1 MSQPGPPRRKP
12 RSVRQIIT
20 GTRHLLLDFD
30 GPICSIYA
38 ETPDAAVAEQLRGI
52 LRGAGVSFPPEV
64 AAQPDPLEVF
74 SYAAGLSPQTADL
87 AQRELTKLETRAA
100 ATAKPC
106 EGAAD
111 LIATAERTGR
121 AVIIVSNNSSY
132 AILEYLAIHQ
142 IGPVAGVVGRDDS
155 DPELMK
161 PSPYLVRAAVSILD
175 AHPAECAFV
184 GDSTTD
190 MLAGRLAGVPVI
202 GYANKPG
209 KAELLTQ
216 AGADTVTTGL
226 DEITT
231 ALRLTPRPPLPN

>member
-1 MSQPGPPRRKP
+1 M
-12 RSVRQIIT
+12 
-20 GTRHLLLDFD
+20 
-30 GPICSIYA
+30 
-38 ETPDAAVAEQLRGI
+38 
-52 LRGAGVSFPPEV
+52 
-64 AAQPDPLEVF
+64 F

-100 ATAKPC
+100 ATAKPT

-111 LIATAERTGR
+111 LIATAAATGR
-121 AVIIVSNNSSY
+121 TVIIVSNNSSY
-132 AILEYLAIHQ
+132 AILEYLAIHR
-142 IGPVAGVVGRDDS
+142 IGPVAGVVGRDES

-161 PSPYLVRAAVSILD
+161 PSPYLVRAAVSLLD

-209 KAELLTQ
+209 KAELLRQ
-216 AGADTVTTGL
+216 AGADAVATGL

-231 ALRLTPRPPLPN
+231 ALRLIPPSAARG